1 METKGMHI
9 VGIAIETTNQDGQA
23 MKDLGLLW
31 ERFFKDNV
39 ALQVSNKVNDYIY
52 SIYTDYESDYT
63 GRYTTI
69 IGVEV
74 DGLEHIP
81 AGLVGRT
88 FEAGNFIKY
97 EAVGELPQ
105 AVGETWG
112 KIWAQDQ
119 ELNRLYTY
127 DYEVYGENEKG
138 VNIYIAV

>member
-1 METKGMHI
+1 MEIKGMHI
-9 VGIAIETTNQDGQA
+9 VGVAVETTNQGGQA
-23 MKDLGLLW
+23 MKDLGILW
-31 ERFFKDNV
+31 ERFFKENV
-39 ALQVSNKVNDYIY
+39 AQQVSNKVSDCIY

-74 DGLEHIP
+74 DTLENIP

-88 FEAGNFIKY
+88 FEGGNFLKY
-97 EAVGELPQ
+97 EAIGEMPQ
-105 AVGETWG
+105 AVGEMWG
-112 KIWAQDQ
+112 EIWAQDKD
-119 ELNRLYTY
+119 LNRLYTY

>member
-1 METKGMHI
+1 MERKGMHI
-9 VGIAIETTNQDGQA
+9 VGIAVETTNQGGQA

-31 ERFFKDNV
+31 ERFFKENV
-39 ALQVSNKVNDYIY
+39 ALQVSNRVNDCIY

-63 GRYTTI
+63 GRYTTL

-74 DGLEHIP
+74 ESLEGIP
-81 AGLVGRT
+81 VELIGRT
-88 FEAGNFIKY
+88 FEGGEFLKY
-97 EAVGELPQ
+97 EAVGDVPQ
-105 AVGETWG
+105 VVGEMWG
-112 KIWAQDQ
+112 KIWEQDK